1 MENNENNVQNQVNE
15 NANKPQKSG
24 KGLTIALLVI
34 VLILVLAVG
43 VCAGIVFSG
52 KGDTIINKTQEIIKG
67 EDKNKDDKTYN
78 LSQDYVA
85 HWSDKD
91 DENSLWIK
99 SIDGNTIKFDFG
111 IFRTASLDDITA
123 TLVSD
128 TEATFTTDKEKDGM
142 VLEGKLKFENESVKL
157 EITKSDNELV
167 KAGFSQEYKY
177 KNISKAVDN
186 SNNTDNSNANSL
198 FDIEDFAKK
207 WETDPEDTEIQLLE
221 NGTFVTDHY
230 TRASEIKGT
239 YKIDNNVIELTTE
252 QGKKWNGLMLIE
264 YGEFV
269 LSINMDGKEVKF
281 YDMNHHTSLNKESI
295 WYTCDAFKIKLP
307 KSWENKYKVD
317 IGDLGENDGGDS
329 YNFWT
334 VSDNEYLF
342 SIEVR
347 NTEIKDNVMPHKF
360 LGNSFVG
367 DDLKYVYMIDRT
379 DAPANAE
386 PYTSMMKN
394 FEAYKDDVYVKCEFS
409 SISGNGKKQIYA
421 KNLYT
426 LDGSMYRGM
435 AYYISDEDRLS
446 IIDYNN
452 DITIDII
459 ADQTKKLTCNS
470 NENKIHAYPMGTN
483 FMNNISR
490 EVEEIVFE
498 EVN

>member
-67 EDKNKDDKTYN
+67 EDDNKDNKTYN

-85 HWSDKD
+85 RWSDKD

-111 IFRTASLDDITA
+111 IFRTASFDDITA

-142 VLEGKLKFENESVKL
+142 VIEGKLKFENETVKL

-177 KNISKAVDN
+177 KNISKVE
-186 SNNTDNSNANSL
+186 DNSNAESL
-198 FDIEDFAKK
+198 FSIKDFAKV

-221 NGTFVTDHY
+221 NGRFVTDHY
-230 TRASEIKGT
+230 TKSSEIKGT
-239 YKIDNNVIELTTE
+239 YKIDNNTIELTTE

-264 YGEFV
+264 QGEFV
-269 LSINMDGKEVKF
+269 LSINMDGKEFKF
-281 YDMNHHTSLNKESI
+281 YDMKQHTAQNKESI

-329 YNFWT
+329 YNFKT
-334 VSDNEYLF
+334 VSDNEDLF

-347 NTEIKDNVMPHKF
+347 NTEIKDNYIPHKL
-360 LGNSFVG
+360 LGSYTDGGV
-367 DDLKYVYMIDRT
+367 KYVYMIERT
-379 DAPANAE
+379 DAPAKPE
-386 PYTSMMKN
+386 PYTSMMKE
-394 FEAYKDDVYVKCEFS
+394 FESYKDDVYVKQVF
-409 SISGNGKKQIYA
+409 GDKK
-421 KNLYT
+421 
-426 LDGSMYRGM
+426 
-435 AYYISDEDRLS
+435 
-446 IIDYNN
+446 
-452 DITIDII
+452 
-459 ADQTKKLTCNS
+459 
-470 NENKIHAYPMGTN
+470 
-483 FMNNISR
+483 
-490 EVEEIVFE
+490 
-498 EVN
+498 